1 MKLWVIEVRFSA
13 RKYALLLHHCFGLR
27 SKEIGFSTQEGKEV
41 LPHQEALVEDQVTFL
56 EREEWFPNI
65 VVPTIGNVSF

>member
-1 MKLWVIEVRFSA
+1 MKLGFIEVRYSGS
-13 RKYALLLHHCFGLR
+13 KNALLLHRCFGLR
-27 SKEIGFSTQEGKEV
+27 SKEIDFSAQEGKEV